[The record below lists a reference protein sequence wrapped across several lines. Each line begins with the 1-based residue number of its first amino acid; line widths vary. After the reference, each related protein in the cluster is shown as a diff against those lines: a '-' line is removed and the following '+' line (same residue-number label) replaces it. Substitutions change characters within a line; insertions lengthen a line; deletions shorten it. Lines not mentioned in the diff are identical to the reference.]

1 MGANDS
7 CGMASLDTRG
17 MDVGMTEFYHY
28 KSMGAIFQSS
38 NLISPK
44 TTWNISRSLPD
55 DALYLIWLKM
65 ARWYVNGRWDDE
77 HWNIGILIPHM
88 SFRLRWANNIVTQL
102 CPI

>member
-1 MGANDS
+1 MYVTTSSGSHGFRGEDFLSDSPLMGANDS

-55 DALYLIWLKM
+55 DALYLI
-65 ARWYVNGRWDDE
+65 
-77 HWNIGILIPHM
+77 
-88 SFRLRWANNIVTQL
+88 
-102 CPI
+102 